1 MRCLE
6 SMKREGERSE
16 SERESVRT
24 KIEIEEKPWKHPQL
38 NQKAKVVTLHR
49 NRSEKLI
56 PAA

>member
-1 MRCLE
+1 
-6 SMKREGERSE
+6 MKREGERSE